1 MLSDYLEKLYKID
14 PKIQTRI
21 DLKLNHGI
29 YKINPDLDN
38 ITNLFFITKFSKSFK
53 KGLFAIPRS
62 VSELIL
68 PKLPYESEC
77 EFIIDGME
85 IRGKFN
91 LEFRFKFS
99 DNEVVSSLNDELKD
113 NDDLEIIL
121 LL

>member
-99 DNEVVSSLNDELKD
+99 YNEVVSSLNDEIKD
-113 NDDLEIIL
+113 NYYL
-121 LL
+121 